1 MPGPWVSPAGTGKG
15 QGESLPRPL
24 GPVMPAEV
32 PRGFRCTGLRPCS
45 PPGRPGA
52 PRPAAPTAGGGS
64 GSLPS
69 PPALQAGPGGWG
81 QWLFLR
87 GRGPGPSAQRVR
99 AGRQTDSEC
108 RPSLWG
114 PARGPPVP
122 RESHL
127 ARGVVPDS
135 KVGEAGWPGGQVRA
149 VGMEGGVHG
158 GTTLRLPAT
167 DTMLRSPA
175 GGTFSVPRAG
185 AGRALRTGHQASD
198 SHPEVSRAG
207 LGTSPRGPPGVG
219 VRPVPAQGPGQGS
232 HTPRARHTQRQVF
245 PQPPHLAHVFPSKV
259 TPASPEA
266 LPFTACPPN
275 CVASC
280 LWGPELDSRGP
291 EPAAATT
298 AKENVPKTGHRVLG
312 DGVFLM
318 SPPCGLH
325 FPKPHV

>member
-1 MPGPWVSPAGTGKG
+1 M
-15 QGESLPRPL
+15 
-24 GPVMPAEV
+24 
-32 PRGFRCTGLRPCS
+32 
-45 PPGRPGA
+45 
-52 PRPAAPTAGGGS
+52 
-64 GSLPS
+64 
-69 PPALQAGPGGWG
+69 
-81 QWLFLR
+81 
-87 GRGPGPSAQRVR
+87 
-99 AGRQTDSEC
+99 
-108 RPSLWG
+108 
-114 PARGPPVP
+114 
-122 RESHL
+122 
-127 ARGVVPDS
+127 
-135 KVGEAGWPGGQVRA
+135 
-149 VGMEGGVHG
+149 
-158 GTTLRLPAT
+158 
-167 DTMLRSPA
+167 
-175 GGTFSVPRAG
+175 PRAG

-245 PQPPHLAHVFPSKV
+245 PQSPRLAHVFPSKV